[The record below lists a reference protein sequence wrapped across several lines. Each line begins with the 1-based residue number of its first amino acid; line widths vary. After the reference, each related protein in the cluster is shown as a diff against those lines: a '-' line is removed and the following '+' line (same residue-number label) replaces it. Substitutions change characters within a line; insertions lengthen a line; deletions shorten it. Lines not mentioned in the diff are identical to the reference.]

1 MAVRGRCD
9 KGDIR
14 RRFCLYEQVV
24 HLHWLFCRGRR
35 RGAAADGANETPV
48 YQMLEDFK
56 QHPAIAPLIAGGKVV
71 EHSGHMVPEGGLSIM
86 PPLVGDG
93 VLLAGESA
101 MMCINLGYQV
111 RGMDF
116 AIAAGMHAGRE
127 AARALSAGD
136 TSAQGLQGYTA
147 ALENCFVM
155 QDLRQFSKVPS
166 FMEGFHRMF
175 DGYPQ
180 AIRDIMNTMFVV
192 DGEPVRPLKKNLKPV
207 LGQIGVVNMAR
218 DAMGAMKA
226 L

>member
-1 MAVRGRCD
+1 MQLAC
-9 KGDIR
+9 
-14 RRFCLYEQVV
+14 
-24 HLHWLFCRGRR
+24 
-35 RGAAADGANETPV
+35 TP
-48 YQMLEDFK
+48 
-56 QHPAIAPLIAGGKVV
+56 
-71 EHSGHMVPEGGLSIM
+71 
-86 PPLVGDG
+86 
-93 VLLAGESA
+93 
-101 MMCINLGYQV
+101 
-111 RGMDF
+111 
-116 AIAAGMHAGRE
+116 GRE